1 MPLHHLQQL
10 YTPLNPGAAAS
21 HHPAPPPSRNF
32 HNQHSALLDGFCKF
46 EGYRQ
51 GSLPYTRQAHRNT
64 QRAGPAGRT
73 RRVVLAV
80 TETESDWTTT
90 IRARPIS
97 QQESPLRPDKPN
109 CVLPIKVAEIASVPF
124 PSFGNPAENLFPRR
138 AIVGGQGA
146 HHGQRRRRRR
156 VRLLLLRRRG
166 GRVGDAA
173 AAGAPRGLLGE
184 FSGGVLI

>member
-1 MPLHHLQQL
+1 MGSANSKDTGKVVCHIQGKPIV
-10 YTPLNPGAAAS
+10 T
-21 HHPAPPPSRNF
+21 RN
-32 HNQHSALLDGFCKF
+32 A
-46 EGYRQ
+46 Q
-51 GSLPYTRQAHRNT
+51 GR
-64 QRAGPAGRT
+64 RART

-156 VRLLLLRRRG
+156 VRLLLLRRRRRRG